1 MSQARIALWL
11 EALQAERGA
20 AANTLAAYARDLDDL
35 AAFAGPDW
43 AETADRD
50 MLEAWLADLA
60 ARGLGPATR
69 ARRLSAARGFFRFS
83 LEEGWRPD
91 DPSARLKGPG
101 KARRL
106 PGTLSEAEVAA
117 LLDAAR
123 APAPGETKATPAAR
137 RAALRRACLV
147 ELLYAAGLRVSELGA
162 LPVAAVRGDP
172 RMVLVRGKGGK
183 ERMVPL
189 SPPAREAL
197 AAWLAERDADPA
209 PRASRFLFPSRSVAG
224 HLTRQSVWT
233 LLKDLAVEA
242 GIDPARLSPH
252 VLRHAFAT
260 HLLANGADLRSIQA
274 MLGHADLST
283 TEIYAHVI
291 DERLRALVL
300 EKHPLAQG

>member
-1 MSQARIALWL
+1 MARARIALWL

-20 AANTLAAYARDLDDL
+20 AANTLAAYARDLEDL
-35 AAFAGPDW
+35 EAFAGPDW
-43 AETADRD
+43 AEQADRAV
-50 MLEAWLADLA
+50 LEAWLADLA
-60 ARGLGPATR
+60 ARGLGAATR

-83 LEEGWRPD
+83 LEEGWRDD

-106 PGTLSEAEVAA
+106 PGTLSEAEVGA
-117 LLDAAR
+117 LLEAAR
-123 APAPGETKATPAAR
+123 APSPDARTTAAAR
-137 RAALRRACLV
+137 RAALRRTCLV
-147 ELLYAAGLRVSELGA
+147 ELLYAAGLRVSELGG

-189 SPPAREAL
+189 SPPARQAL
-197 AAWLAERDADPA
+197 AAWLDARDGDPA
-209 PRASRFLFPSRSVAG
+209 LRASPFLFPSRSAAG
-224 HLTRQSVWT
+224 HLTRQS
-233 LLKDLAVEA
+233 LRGMLKDLAAEA
-242 GIDPARLSPH
+242 GLDPKRLSPH

-283 TEIYAHVI
+283 TEIYAHVL
-291 DERLRALVL
+291 DERLRTLVL